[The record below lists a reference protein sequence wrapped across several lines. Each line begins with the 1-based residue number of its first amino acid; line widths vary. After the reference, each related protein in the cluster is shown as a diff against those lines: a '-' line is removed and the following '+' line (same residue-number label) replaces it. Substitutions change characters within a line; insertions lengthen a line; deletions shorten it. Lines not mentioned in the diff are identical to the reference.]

1 MRMKTIFKNDTK
13 LLELLKL
20 EMHELEDLF
29 YKENLIITFHTASSI
44 KNR

>member
-1 MRMKTIFKNDTK
+1 MKTIFKNDTK

-29 YKENLIITFHTASSI
+29 YKENLIITFHSASSI
-44 KNR
+44 KYR